1 MQTIQTS
8 ILLVDWLAAKTDHNS
23 LARLIISI
31 DPVTHHKVLEVYS
44 EDGKGNGDLQL
55 ICSLD

>member
-8 ILLVDWLAAKTDHNS
+8 ILLVDWLAAQTDWNS

-31 DPVTHHKVLEVYS
+31 DPVTHRKVLEIYS
-44 EDGKGNGDLQL
+44 EDGQGNGDLQL
-55 ICSLD
+55 ICPLE